1 MWADVLTKPKQGS
14 GFRKDRA
21 HLMNIP
27 TNYDNDLERTRTPA
41 KLLAFENKGATD
53 VTTEKVSVVNGAKP
67 IQHRRSVLGNARIV
81 IPSRASNMRRDSNL
95 RPLNRRPLPTGY
107 FCTYRT

>member
-21 HLMNIP
+21 HLMNVP
-27 TNYDNDLERTRTPA
+27 TNCGNDLERTRTPS
-41 KLLAFENKGATD
+41 KLLAFKNKGATD
-53 VTTEKVSVVNGAKP
+53 APTKKGLVVNGAKP

-95 RPLNRRPLPTGY
+95 
-107 FCTYRT
+107 